1 MQLATYISD
10 LLYRYECVILPGL
23 GAIITQTKPA
33 HIDVKTH
40 TFYPPSKTLTFNRH
54 LQTNDGLLANHIAGA
69 ENIAYESALSKLRI
83 QIKNYKT
90 ALENGEIILLESIGE
105 LRNIK
110 NNHIEFSPLHN
121 SNFLTDAFGL
131 APVVSSEVA
140 RIAEPSQENETP
152 VVAITK
158 STIPVWRYAAIG
170 LIALGLTSMGG
181 LFVYN
186 NQVDQHNLTEKQ
198 KANTLV
204 ETQIQQ
210 ATFVVNPP
218 LPALS
223 VSVKKPM
230 GSFHIVAGAFRM
242 EENAATKINQLK
254 ELGYPARL
262 LGENRYGL
270 HQVVYNS
277 LETREEALSELRK
290 IQRSENPDAWLLV
303 QEID

>member
-1 MQLATYISD
+1 MQLSTYICD

-23 GAIITQTKPA
+23 GAFITQNKPA

-40 TFYPPSKTLTFNRH
+40 TFYPPSKTLSFNRH
-54 LQTNDGLLANHIAGA
+54 LQTNDGLLANHIAGE
-69 ENIAYESALSKLRI
+69 ENIPYETALSKLRA
-83 QIKNYKT
+83 QIKHYKT
-90 ALENGEIILLESIGE
+90 ALENGEIVLIESIGE
-105 LRNIK
+105 LRSNQI
-110 NNHIEFSPLHN
+110 NQIEFSPLSN
-121 SNFLTDAFGL
+121 ANFLTDSFGL

-140 RIAEPSQENETP
+140 RVMEATQEKEPL

-158 STIPVWRYAAIG
+158 SSIPVWRYAAIG

-186 NQVDQHNLTEKQ
+186 NQVEQHNLTEKQ

-204 ETQIQQ
+204 ESQIQQ
-210 ATFVVNPP
+210 ATFIVNPP

-223 VSVKKPM
+223 VSVKKPI

-242 EENAATKINQLK
+242 EENATTKIDQLK
-254 ELGYPARL
+254 EMGYSARL

-277 LETREEALSELRK
+277 FENREDALAELRK
-290 IQRSENPDAWLLV
+290 IQRTENPDAWLLV
-303 QEID
+303 QEMD